1 MLGHVV
7 TRYQIDLLF
16 TVWYHS
22 SSMQQV
28 DMPGRTMESIMII
41 VILTCSRRVLD
52 LD

>member
-7 TRYQIDLLF
+7 LDTKSICSLQSG
-16 TVWYHS
+16 TTAA
-22 SSMQQV
+22 MQQV